1 MLAVESVI
9 ERLKKYLNVTTDA
22 QLARLLGISAVTLSA
37 WRYRNVFDI
46 MKVYPLCPD
55 VNWNW
60 LFNGEGEMRYDF
72 KKMAELRVQIE
83 NLNRKVD
90 ELESQNKILFKLVD
104 KYVTRE
110 VVEELEPAVE
120 EQIKEA
126 NNASIKKMDKTV
138 AMLQFDKALGKVP
151 EEERGTYESNI

>member
-60 LFNGEGEMRYDF
+60 LFNGEGEMRYDA
-72 KKMAELRVQIE
+72 KKNDELKSQVE
-83 NLNRKVD
+83 YLLHKVN
-90 ELESQNKILFKLVD
+90 ELESQNKILFKLLEKFVS
-104 KYVTRE
+104 RE
-110 VVEELEPAVE
+110 EIEKLGPMAGERPREDEIAW
-120 EQIKEA
+120 IKPV
-126 NNASIKKMDKTV
+126 DKTV
-138 AMLQFDKALGKVP
+138 SVPYLKETPEKAP
-151 EEERGTYESNI
+151 EVKKEPNKL

>member
-9 ERLKKYLNVTTDA
+9 ERLKKYLNVKTDA

-60 LFNGEGEMRYDF
+60 LLNGEGEMRYDA
-72 KKMAELRVQIE
+72 KKNEELKSQVE
-83 NLNRKVD
+83 FLLRKVD
-90 ELESQNKILFKLVD
+90 ELELQNKILFKLLASFVS
-104 KYVTRE
+104 RE
-110 VVEELEPAVE
+110 EIEKLRPGAGERPREDEIAE
-120 EQIKEA
+120 IKPV
-126 NNASIKKMDKTV
+126 DKTV
-138 AMLQFDKALGKVP
+138 SVPYLKETPEKAP
-151 EEERGTYESNI
+151 EVKKETNKL